1 MLRHHRA
8 TVWRL
13 CLQHSHGDIE
23 RCRDMMQEVCI
34 ALWLHFDQLRPDA
47 SLQEERS
54 WVCWQCRS
62 ALDLLRRKEHL
73 PLQRLP
79 EGAEESLPTDDSA
92 TRREDVDELLS
103 AVNDDERCV
112 IQLRLDGYDADEIAD
127 VMGVGRN
134 AVYQRIHRAI
144 SKMRRL
150 VMILLAVLTITT
162 VAVAVVPQWR
172 QYIFGGKEEEKPV
185 QEEPKTVQEV
195 SPVDS
200 VVTPAPHPK
209 PKPRQRLEPMGHIQE
224 PEPQATEPL
233 PTITEEPIVYVDGNK
248 VVVSGV
254 YGERVTIYS
263 SNGNTLASQMCNGIC
278 VFTILPDNNPYGDRL
293 SYKIKIGNRPEIF
306 VSSK

>member
-1 MLRHHRA
+1 M
-8 TVWRL
+8 
-13 CLQHSHGDIE
+13 
-23 RCRDMMQEVCI
+23 
-34 ALWLHFDQLRPDA
+34 
-47 SLQEERS
+47 
-54 WVCWQCRS
+54 
-62 ALDLLRRKEHL
+62 
-73 PLQRLP
+73 
-79 EGAEESLPTDDSA
+79 
-92 TRREDVDELLS
+92 
-103 AVNDDERCV
+103 
-112 IQLRLDGYDADEIAD
+112 
-127 VMGVGRN
+127 
-134 AVYQRIHRAI
+134 
-144 SKMRRL
+144 
-150 VMILLAVLTITT
+150 
-162 VAVAVVPQWR
+162 
-172 QYIFGGKEEEKPV
+172 

-233 PTITEEPIVYVDGNK
+233 PTITEEPIVYVNGNK
-248 VVVSGV
+248 VVVSSV